1 MFNVAGMQ
9 LPDYLK
15 GKDVAED
22 QTQTE
27 GNDDSSKETKK

>member
-1 MFNVAGMQ
+1 MAGMQ

-22 QTQTE
+22 ETQTNGE
-27 GNDDSSKETKK
+27 DDSKASDGK